1 MLKSAPSF
9 AAKFAAVDVSDGV
22 PRGTPTTILAA
33 LTAVI
38 AASVTPGRAW
48 STLPC
53 APGGNNHPGLERT
66 ALALDAAAPLAS
78 AAPGAALAQLTA
90 TPLLHADTGAPRG
103 PLASMRAPGPAV
115 GLAMFERSVLPAECT
130 TGEYPVTLALLGLTA
145 KLLWAGAGAAPAMT
159 PILQHVFQEVLVQ
172 LVGDAS
178 RP

>member
-38 AASVTPGRAW
+38 AAAVTPGRAW

-103 PLASMRAPGPAV
+103 PAGLDARPGPAV
-115 GLAMFERSVLPAECT
+115 GPGDVRTIGPSRECT
-130 TGEYPVTLALLGLTA
+130 TE
-145 KLLWAGAGAAPAMT
+145 
-159 PILQHVFQEVLVQ
+159 
-172 LVGDAS
+172 
-178 RP
+178 